1 MKCPHC
7 GNDLFPRQFKCEK
20 CGNIVPENFFGKD
33 KEEEKKENKTV
44 KEKKAK

>member
-20 CGNIVPENFFGKD
+20 CGKIVPENFFGKD
-33 KEEEKKENKTV
+33 DKKEKETKTV
-44 KEKKAK
+44 KEKNAK